1 MVIDNKGERLGIL
14 STQDALRLSK
24 EQGLDLVVVAGNVD
38 PPVCKLMDFGKFK
51 YELKKKT
58 QESKKKQIVIKTK
71 EIKLRPRTEEH
82 DLNFKI
88 EHIKRFLNE
97 GNKVKVTVV
106 MRGRELMFKQ
116 LSQDALEK
124 VLKAVQD
131 IGSVESKPTF
141 EGRSYFTILAPV
153 RRKENAKT

>member
-14 STQDALRLSK
+14 ST
-24 EQGLDLVVVAGNVD
+24 
-38 PPVCKLMDFGKFK
+38 
-51 YELKKKT
+51 
-58 QESKKKQIVIKTK
+58 
-71 EIKLRPRTEEH
+71 
-82 DLNFKI
+82 
-88 EHIKRFLNE
+88 
-97 GNKVKVTVV
+97 
-106 MRGRELMFKQ
+106 
-116 LSQDALEK
+116 QDALEK